1 MTKQI
6 LKKRVVKRSA
16 TLLFVFKKILSF
28 ARKFYE
34 NSLNSIGDQLQPI
47 IAIPDV
53 VVNLDTNAVT
63 IGESTSRVDG

>member
-1 MTKQI
+1 MCDLQHCFSY
-6 LKKRVVKRSA
+6 LK
-16 TLLFVFKKILSF
+16 FFFSF
-28 ARKFYE
+28 AQTFYE

-63 IGESTSRVDG
+63 IGESSWVDG